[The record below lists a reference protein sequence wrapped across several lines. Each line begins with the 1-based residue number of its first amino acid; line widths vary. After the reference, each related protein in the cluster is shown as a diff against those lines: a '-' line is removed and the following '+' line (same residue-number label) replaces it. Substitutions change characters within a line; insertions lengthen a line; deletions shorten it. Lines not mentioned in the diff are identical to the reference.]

1 MQDKLEAMK
10 KLKKA
15 LEEGKVDGDIIDLLL
30 LINSIKG
37 VHTTSSCSGRVGI
50 METPEFG
57 AKPLSRWL
65 IKKHEPISLS
75 EVKEALEDSKE
86 GILIFKVQPPIFHI
100 VCENLEIAKR
110 VHQLGLESGFKYTS
124 FRALSYSGRIL
135 VEINSTENISAPIG
149 KDGKILVDDSFLEF
163 LVEMGN
169 RVLLRGKAKI
179 DRLKESFY
187 KLKEVLGND
196 PNWSVYELS

>member
-86 GILIFKVQPPIFHI
+86 GIIIFKVQPPIFHI

>member
-15 LEEGKVDGDIIDLLL
+15 LEERKVDEDIIDLLL

-37 VHTTSSCSGRVGI
+37 IHTTSSCSGRVGV

-65 IKKHEPISLS
+65 IKKHEPISFD
-75 EVKEALEDSKE
+75 EVKRALEGRKD
-86 GILIFKVQPPIFHI
+86 GIIIFKVQPPIFHI
-100 VCENLEIAKR
+100 VCEDLEIAKR
-110 VHQLGLESGFKYTS
+110 VHRLGLESGFKYTS

-149 KDGKILVDDSFLEF
+149 KDGKIFADDDFLEF
-163 LVEMGN
+163 LIEMGN
-169 RVLLRGKAKI
+169 RVLLRGKTKI
-179 DRLKESFY
+179 DRLKSSFQ
-187 KLKEVLGND
+187 KLKEELGSD
-196 PNWSVYELS
+196 PNWSVYGLS

>member
-15 LEEGKVDGDIIDLLL
+15 LEEGKVDDDIIDLLL

>member
-10 KLKKA
+10 KLKRA
-15 LEEGKVDGDIIDLLL
+15 LDEGKVDDDIIDLLL

-37 VHTTSSCSGRVGI
+37 IHTTSSCSGRVGI

-86 GILIFKVQPPIFHI
+86 GIVIFKVQPPIFHV

-124 FRALSYSGRIL
+124 FRALSYSGRVL
-135 VEINSTENISAPIG
+135 VEINSTENISTPIG

-179 DRLKESFY
+179 NRLKESFHR
-187 KLKEVLGND
+187 LKEVLGND
-196 PNWSVYELS
+196 PNWSVYGLL

>member
-15 LEEGKVDGDIIDLLL
+15 LHEGKVDNDIIDLLL

-37 VHTTSSCSGRVGI
+37 IHTTSSCSGRVGLI
-50 METPEFG
+50 ETPEFG
-57 AKPLSRWL
+57 AKPHSRWL
-65 IKKHEPISLS
+65 IKKHEQITFE
-75 EVKEALEDSKE
+75 EVKNALKDHKE

-110 VHQLGLESGFKYTS
+110 VHRLGLESGFKYTS

-149 KDGKILVDDSFLEF
+149 INGKIVAHDKFLKF

-169 RVLLRGKAKI
+169 HVLVRGKTKI
-179 DRLKESFY
+179 ERLRKSFQILKE
-187 KLKEVLGND
+187 ELGHD
-196 PNWSVYELS
+196 PNWKMYGLS

>member
-86 GILIFKVQPPIFHI
+86 GIIIFKVQPPIFHI

-196 PNWSVYELS
+196 LNWSVYGLS